1 MTGSNPPPPS
11 EDRRPPK
18 PAGPGQ
24 DDNRDFA
31 NIVALVFVVALA
43 ISAFWLFKA
52 LERHSEIQSCIASG
66 RRNCVDLA
74 HPDASEP

>member
-1 MTGSNPPPPS
+1 VTGSNPPPS
-11 EDRRPPK
+11 QDGRPPK
-18 PAGPGQ
+18 PAEPGQ

-43 ISAFWLFKA
+43 IGAFWLFKA